1 MKNKIKLLFPS
12 LILSL
17 ILASSCTKL
26 DSEFKSPCKDG
37 DCNSTFQVVYK
48 GQPIN
53 PNLDGSYDIEF
64 DGLGYFQITGNNER
78 MDGNEFEING
88 VPQIDTKYDTDYFIA
103 FDSLRFTIPTFSY
116 LGWFTDGSLNN
127 PVPMGN
133 YTYSIG
139 NLIENGHPPYNIA
152 GYQIPDGFCPTC
164 PNAESIIG
172 SHSKYTYEP
181 TQNIFLDDE
190 MVGDTINVFIQVD
203 YNTTNG
209 FGQMIYSKSQQ
220 EKNYTFQINII

>member
-1 MKNKIKLLFPS
+1 
-12 LILSL
+12 
-17 ILASSCTKL
+17 
-26 DSEFKSPCKDG
+26 
-37 DCNSTFQVVYK
+37 
-48 GQPIN
+48 
-53 PNLDGSYDIEF
+53 
-64 DGLGYFQITGNNER
+64 
-78 MDGNEFEING
+78 
-88 VPQIDTKYDTDYFIA
+88 
-103 FDSLRFTIPTFSY
+103 
-116 LGWFTDGSLNN
+116 
-127 PVPMGN
+127 MGN